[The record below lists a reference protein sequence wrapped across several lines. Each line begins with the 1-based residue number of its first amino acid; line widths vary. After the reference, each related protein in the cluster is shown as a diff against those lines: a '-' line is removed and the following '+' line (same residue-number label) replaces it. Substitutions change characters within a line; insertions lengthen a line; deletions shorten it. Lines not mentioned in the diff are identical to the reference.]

1 MRALQGY
8 ISDYA
13 RSLNPYEVYARL
25 NPIKKLLLKIL
36 GVVKL
41 ETLYVKTPVGTEGTA
56 SIYLVKCPRCGQ
68 LYIDYPHG
76 YTKYLECP
84 KCETR
89 IHLHVTRNERKH

>member
-1 MRALQGY
+1 MRILRSY

-41 ETLYVKTPVGTEGTA
+41 ETLYVKTPVGTEGVA
-56 SIYLVKCPRCGQ
+56 SVYLVKCPKCGR
-68 LYIDYPHG
+68 LYIDYHTDIQNTWNAQNAKRE
-76 YTKYLECP
+76 YIST
-84 KCETR
+84 
-89 IHLHVTRNERKH
+89 